1 MKQDEIVPAATTP
14 TGAVGQRGYQTPQTK
29 ALWRLVQA
37 AAKNPGDA
45 LASTSLEMDPKAAI
59 QLASRIRRGKI
70 ATVEA
75 ALKQASTTG
84 RLEAWAEENFFGH
97 TVAVRFMPNM
107 AAYVP
112 KPTYAATDAHA
123 AIAVHA

>member
-1 MKQDEIVPAATTP
+1 MTQNEIVPAATTP
-14 TGAVGQRGYQTPQTK
+14 EGVPIQRGCQTPQTK
-29 ALWRLVQA
+29 ALWRLVRA

-45 LASTSLEMDPKAAI
+45 LGSTSLKMEPKAAI
-59 QLASRIRRGKI
+59 QLASKIRRGKV

-112 KPTYAATDAHA
+112 KPTYSDHLASTIAAHA
-123 AIAVHA
+123 

>member
-1 MKQDEIVPAATTP
+1 M
-14 TGAVGQRGYQTPQTK
+14 
-29 ALWRLVQA
+29 QA

-59 QLASRIRRGKI
+59 QLASRIRRGKV

-75 ALKQASTTG
+75 ALKQASTAG

-107 AAYVP
+107 ATYVP
-112 KPTYAATDAHA
+112 KPTYAAIAAHA
-123 AIAVHA
+123 